1 MLRFIFFKGL
11 YSTLDLFTDEMLRVC
26 KERGYEFFVIHAVH
40 SEDMDADSIDRQEEG
55 EEQRKLLHFLEKP
68 VTAAIGFGN
77 MGMQYEIN
85 GIGNVW
91 DAYEIPYINVMMD
104 HPFHFSQ
111 IFSRASK
118 NTTLLCPDRNHVKY
132 IRRFFPQIQKNGFL
146 PHAGKELP
154 GEKKKIKDRN
164 IEVLYAGGLSRGVV
178 GHMVPDFGSFS
189 DFDADLLTQEVLG
202 NLVRHPEKTTEDAI
216 EEYLKGI
223 GIFYPDEVLCEVI
236 RKLRFLDSYI
246 TSFFREMTIKLLVE
260 SGVKVTLYGAGW
272 DVCDWI
278 DNPNLDY
285 RGVVS
290 AEEIPRLMT
299 DAKIV
304 LNTMTWFKDGSHDR
318 VFNGML
324 AKAAVVSDTSGY
336 MSEEFTDGQE
346 LLLFDLKR
354 LAEMPERVKEL
365 LSDEKKIQKMADDG
379 YACAAKNHRM
389 ENRLDAILREL

>member
-11 YSTLDLFTDEMLRVC
+11 YSTLDLFTNEMLRVC
-26 KERGYEFFVIHAVH
+26 RERGYEFFVLHAV
-40 SEDMDADSIDRQEEG
+40 SSDDADADSVDGKEEG
-55 EEQRKLLHFLEKP
+55 EEQKNLLQFLEKP

-77 MGMQYEIN
+77 MGYGYEIK

-91 DAYEIPYINVMMD
+91 DAYGIPYIDVMMD

-111 IFSRASK
+111 IFSQASK
-118 NTTLLCPDRNHVKY
+118 NTILLCPDRNHVKY
-132 IRRFFPQIQKNGFL
+132 IRRFFPEIPKAGFL
-146 PHAGKELP
+146 PHAGKELV

-178 GHMVPDFGSFS
+178 GHMVPDFGAFK
-189 DFDADLLTQEVLG
+189 DFDAELLMQEVMG
-202 NLVRHPEKTTEDAI
+202 DLVRHPKKTTEDAI

-223 GIFYPDEVLCEVI
+223 GIFYPDEVLREVI

-246 TSFFREMTIKLLVE
+246 TSFFREMTVRFLVE
-260 SGVKVTLYGAGW
+260 SGIKVTLYGAGW

-285 RGVVS
+285 RGVVP
-290 AEEIPRLMT
+290 AGEIPKLMT

-318 VFNGML
+318 VFNGMF

-336 MSEEFTDGQE
+336 MKEEFTDGNE
-346 LLLFDLKR
+346 LLMFELKH
-354 LAEMPERVKEL
+354 LSELPERVKEL
-365 LSDEKKIQKMADDG
+365 LSNEKKIQEMADNG
-379 YACAAKNHRM
+379 YVCAAQNHRM
-389 ENRLDAILREL
+389 ENRMDAILKEL